1 MILKNGR
8 LARED
13 FELVCADL
21 RTEGA
26 RIAEIGQKLT
36 GDGALDCSGCLIL
49 PGFVDIH
56 VHGCVGADTCDGEED
71 SIRKMARFLL
81 TNGVTSFC
89 PTTMTVSADEIR
101 AALRAARGC
110 MDHPAED
117 GARVLGVNMEGPFIS
132 PNRRGAQ
139 NLQYVLDP
147 DWELFRSLNEDCGG
161 IVRLVDVAPER
172 AGARELIE
180 NAKKICTVS
189 IAHTECDYEGAKTA
203 FSWGVTH
210 ATHLYNAMS
219 GLTHRAPG
227 VVGAVLDSPSVT
239 AEIICDGFHIDPAV
253 LRITFAA
260 LGESRTV
267 VISDAMRAAGLSDGE
282 YDLGGQAVSVRG
294 GHALLADGTIAG
306 STTNLHQELKN
317 LISYGIPV
325 RQAVRSV
332 TINPAREVGAD
343 GAVGSLAPG
352 KLADAVV
359 LDAQTYDVRY
369 VVKDGRL
376 AVKDGELL

>member
-1 MILKNGR
+1 MLLKNGR

-21 RTEGA
+21 RTEGT
-26 RIAEIGQKLT
+26 RIAEIGQNLT
-36 GDGALDCSGCLIL
+36 GDGVLDCTGCLIL

-56 VHGCVGADTCDGEED
+56 IHGCVGADTCDGEED

-81 TNGVTSFC
+81 SNGVTSFC

-110 MDHPAED
+110 MDRPEAD

-132 PNRRGAQ
+132 PNKRGAQ
-139 NLQYVLDP
+139 NLQYVLNP
-147 DWELFRSLNEDCGG
+147 DWELFRTLNEDCGG

-172 AGARELIE
+172 EGARELIE
-180 NAKKICTVS
+180 NAKKVCTVS
-189 IAHTECDYEGAKTA
+189 IAHTECDYEGAKAA
-203 FSWGVTH
+203 FSWGITH

-227 VVGAVLDSPSVT
+227 VVGAVLDTPSVT

-253 LRITFAA
+253 LRITFGA

-267 VISDAMRAAGLSDGE
+267 VISDSMRAAGLSDGE

-306 STTNLHQELKN
+306 STTNLHQEFKN
-317 LISYGIPV
+317 LISFGIPV

-343 GAVGSLAPG
+343 GTVGSLAPG

-359 LDAQTYDVRY
+359 LDAQTYDIRY

-376 AVKDGELL
+376 AVRDGELL

>member
-1 MILKNGR
+1 
-8 LARED
+8 
-13 FELVCADL
+13 
-21 RTEGA
+21 
-26 RIAEIGQKLT
+26 
-36 GDGALDCSGCLIL
+36 
-49 PGFVDIH
+49 
-56 VHGCVGADTCDGEED
+56 
-71 SIRKMARFLL
+71 
-81 TNGVTSFC
+81 
-89 PTTMTVSADEIR
+89 
-101 AALRAARGC
+101 
-110 MDHPAED
+110 
-117 GARVLGVNMEGPFIS
+117 MEGPFIS